1 MGASLSKARLCTA
14 AFLSARRVK
23 AVVLTVNVVSEAVF
37 TEAQRVR
44 RRGQVYVGLAALAW
58 SSAGVLQ
65 RELSVGTAT
74 QVAGRAFF
82 ASLALLAFVA
92 VSERRG
98 VVRVFASIGRAE
110 LAVAVCTAVASSSF
124 IVALNHTTVANVL
137 FMQAV
142 APIAAALIA
151 WVGLRE
157 SVSGRNALAMA
168 VALGGV
174 GLMVG
179 GPGGAQGIGLL
190 LSVVMTLSFALG
202 VVITRHRRD
211 ISMAPAICLSQV
223 LVLLAVGPFAH
234 PGAVG
239 LTDALLIIVL
249 GVGQM
254 ALGLAFLTMGA
265 RLIPAAEVAL
275 ITLLEVVLG
284 PLWVWL
290 ALSERPSTSTLAG
303 GAVVIG
309 AVALQAAGDTPEQP
323 RLSTST
329 SPAAGSAG
337 DRPLPAFPRD

>member
-1 MGASLSKARLCTA
+1 M
-14 AFLSARRVK
+14 LSAAAIDARG
-23 AVVLTVNVVSEAVF
+23 
-37 TEAQRVR
+37 VR
-44 RRGQVYVGLAALAW
+44 RRGQVFVALAALAW

-65 RELSVGTAT
+65 RELSVSTAT
-74 QVAGRAFF
+74 QVAGRAVF
-82 ASLALLAFVA
+82 AMLALLAFVA
-92 VSERRG
+92 VTERRG
-98 VVRVFASIGRAE
+98 IVRPFTSMGRAE
-110 LAVAVCTAVASSSF
+110 VAVAVCTAVASGTF

-151 WVGLRE
+151 WGGLRE
-157 SVSGRNALAMA
+157 SVSRRTGLAMA

-179 GPGGAQGIGLL
+179 GPGAAPGLGVA

-223 LVLLAVGPFAH
+223 LVLAVASPFSH
-234 PGAVG
+234 PG
-239 LTDALLIIVL
+239 TIDAHDLALIALL

-254 ALGLAFLTMGA
+254 GLGLAFLTIGA

-290 ALSERPSTSTLAG
+290 ALSEQPGNATLAG
-303 GAVVIG
+303 GAVVVA
-309 AVALQAAGDTPEQP
+309 AVVLQAGGDEPEP
-323 RLSTST
+323 V
-329 SPAAGSAG
+329 
-337 DRPLPAFPRD
+337 

>member
-1 MGASLSKARLCTA
+1 MASFFTA

-23 AVVLTVNVVSEAVF
+23 ALVLTVKVVTGAVL
-37 TEAQRVR
+37 TDAQRVR

-82 ASLALLAFVA
+82 ASLALVAFVSL
-92 VSERRG
+92 SERRG
-98 VVRVFASIGRAE
+98 VVQVFASIGRAE

-151 WVGLRE
+151 WVALRE
-157 SVSGRNALAMA
+157 SVSGRTALAMA

-179 GPGGAQGIGLL
+179 GPGGAHGIGLL

-234 PGAVG
+234 PGSVD
-239 LTDALLIIVL
+239 LTDVLLIVVL

-254 ALGLAFLTMGA
+254 AVGLVFFTMGA

-284 PLWVWL
+284 PLWVWI
-290 ALSERPSTSTLAG
+290 ALSERPSTTTLAG

-309 AVALQAAGDTPEQP
+309 AVSLQAGGETGEELPYASS
-323 RLSTST
+323 STS
-329 SPAAGSAG
+329 SY
-337 DRPLPAFPRD
+337 

>member
-1 MGASLSKARLCTA
+1 MSSTAVLDARA
-14 AFLSARRVK
+14 
-23 AVVLTVNVVSEAVF
+23 
-37 TEAQRVR
+37 VR
-44 RRGQVYVGLAALAW
+44 RRGQVYVALAALAW

-82 ASLALLAFVA
+82 AAIALLGFV
-92 VSERRG
+92 VFSERDG
-98 VVRVFASIGRAE
+98 VFRVFASMGRAE
-110 LAVAVCTAVASSSF
+110 LAVAVFTAIASSAF

-151 WVGLRE
+151 WVALGE
-157 SVSGRNALAMA
+157 SVSRRTGVAMV

-179 GPGGAQGIGLL
+179 GPGGAQGIGLA
-190 LSVVMTLSFALG
+190 LSVLMTLSFALS

-223 LVLLAVGPFAH
+223 LVLAVVGPFAH
-234 PGAVG
+234 PGTVG
-239 LTDALLIIVL
+239 AQDLVLIILL
-249 GVGQM
+249 GVGQIG
-254 ALGLAFLTMGA
+254 LGLAFLTVGA

-290 ALSERPSTSTLAG
+290 ALSERPSTTTLLG
-303 GAVVIG
+303 GAVVVS
-309 AVALQAAGDTPEQP
+309 AVVLQAGGD
-323 RLSTST
+323 
-329 SPAAGSAG
+329 AAGG
-337 DRPLPAFPRD
+337 